1 MLDQATRRWRAAL
14 FVFMLVAGVGMASWV
29 ARTPAVRDALGVST
43 GGMGVVLF
51 GLSTGSMAGVLVS
64 GPLVRRYG
72 GRAVMW
78 GGAAVLTAGLA
89 VTAGGAQWSLAGG
102 VFAGLALFGS
112 GLGLAEV
119 AVNIEG
125 AAVERRIG
133 RPVLPVLHGC
143 FSLGTVLGA
152 LLGLAL
158 TAAHFPVGAHLLAV
172 AVLTAAATVWA
183 VRAVPAGTGREAAA
197 EAAAGP
203 RDRLAALR
211 VWRDG
216 RLVLIGMIVLVMAFT
231 EGAANDWLPLLMVDG
246 HGVSATAGS
255 LTYTAFAVAMTVG
268 RFAGGPFLE
277 RFGRAAVVRASAAVA
292 AVGVALVVFSPS
304 PLVAGAAVVLW
315 GLGASLGFP
324 VSISAAGDDPEG
336 RPPGSARS
344 PPPGI
349 WPSWWGRP
357 RSVSS
362 PTMWGCG
369 RRWAWCWACW
379 WWPPCSPRRCG
390 RAGPGWPRRP
400 CRRGR
405 TPRRPPRWT
414 TARAVPE
421 TGWAA
426 RSWGDGRPIPPP

>member
-51 GLSTGSMAGVLVS
+51 GLSTGSMTGVLVS
-64 GPLVRRYG
+64 GPLVRRFG

-183 VRAVPAGTGREAAA
+183 VRAVPTGTGREAA

-304 PLVAGAAVVLW
+304 PLAAGAAVVLW

-336 RPPGSARS
+336 AAARVSAVATAGYLAFLVGPPSLGFLADHVGLRPTMGVVLGLLVVAALLAPALRPRGPRVAATAV
-344 PPPGI
+344 PPRPDATTAAAPDDGA
-349 WPSWWGRP
+349 GRP
-357 RSVSS
+357 
-362 PTMWGCG
+362 
-369 RRWAWCWACW
+369 
-379 WWPPCSPRRCG
+379 
-390 RAGPGWPRRP
+390 
-400 CRRGR
+400 
-405 TPRRPPRWT
+405 
-414 TARAVPE
+414 
-421 TGWAA
+421 
-426 RSWGDGRPIPPP
+426 